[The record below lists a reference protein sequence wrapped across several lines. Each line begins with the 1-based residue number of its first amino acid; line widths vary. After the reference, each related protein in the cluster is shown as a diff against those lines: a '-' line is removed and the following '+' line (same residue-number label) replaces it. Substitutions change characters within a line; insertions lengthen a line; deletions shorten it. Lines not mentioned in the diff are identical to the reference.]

1 MVITNVSINIQLFFV
16 RHFDHI
22 PDCINVR
29 SVEAAGKFLGNV
41 ERGWGNVGQNVQ
53 KSTNPLLLC
62 EQLWHLEFFTGACFY
77 FQYERRKRTGDE
89 DAACPLY
96 LHLCSYVGF
105 SFSAAMG
112 FILFVLMD
120 SCHMN
125 EVGPSDFLMAVWRNP
140 RLLRRPH
147 TSKCHFII

>member
-1 MVITNVSINIQLFFV
+1 M
-16 RHFDHI
+16 
-22 PDCINVR
+22 
-29 SVEAAGKFLGNV
+29 
-41 ERGWGNVGQNVQ
+41 RGWGNVGQNVQ

-77 FQYERRKRTGDE
+77 FQYERGGKEQAMKT
-89 DAACPLY
+89 ACPLY

-125 EVGPSDFLMAVWRNP
+125 EAGPSDFLTAVWRNTTSAET
-140 RLLRRPH
+140 PH
-147 TSKCHFII
+147 VQMPFHHLTIIMLHVQ